1 MRNRNRRGKGMKL
14 KGPGVSQ
21 KHSLRFV
28 GSIVATFT
36 AFLIPSASLA
46 QTDWKKQWDATVE
59 AGRKEGEVV
68 IYGPHNPAYQQ
79 IWAIF
84 QKSYPEVKFNF
95 VPGKGSDHAQRIV
108 AERRAGKY
116 LADLIMGGSSTYAAF
131 APGTLEPLKPLLI
144 LPDVN
149 DSNNWFD
156 GRLHFADAQNN
167 AGLII
172 SGEIGTRRGSYN
184 TKLLDPKE
192 VQSWWD
198 LLKPKFKGKL
208 VTFDPRVPGG
218 GGETFMFFYY
228 TPTLGQTFITR
239 LLTET
244 DILITRDLQQG
255 TDWLGQGKVLFQ
267 IGSGQPVM
275 KANKQGLPVDLM
287 PHAMKE
293 GDIMGGGSCCLAVMS
308 KAPHPNAAKL
318 FVNWVLSR
326 EGQSAWQKYT
336 EVNSLRVDI
345 PKTDLPPDDVPQKGV
360 NYFMLNSAK
369 YNGMEGRKAL
379 HQIVE
384 DALKKAAKTK

>member
-1 MRNRNRRGKGMKL
+1 MKL

-28 GSIVATFT
+28 GSIVATLT

>member
-1 MRNRNRRGKGMKL
+1 MTHAARGLSKNAVRQICRL
-14 KGPGVSQ
+14 VLLNLALLVLPW
-21 KHSLRFV
+21 
-28 GSIVATFT
+28 
-36 AFLIPSASLA
+36 ASSA
-46 QTDWKKQWDATVE
+46 QTDWKKRWDATVE

-84 QKSYPEVKFNF
+84 QKTYPEVKFSF

-149 DSNNWFD
+149 DANNWFD

-184 TKLLDPKE
+184 TKLLDPNE
-192 VQSWWD
+192 IQSWWD
-198 LLKPKFKGKL
+198 LLKPRFKGKL
-208 VTFDPRVPGG
+208 VTFDPRVAGG
-218 GGETFMFFYY
+218 GGETFAFFYY
-228 TPTLGQTFITR
+228 TPSLGQEFITR
-239 LLTET
+239 ILTET

-255 TDWLGQGKVLFQ
+255 TDWLGQGKVVFQ

-275 KANKQGLPVDLM
+275 KAKKQGLPVDLM
-287 PHAMKE
+287 PHALKE

-326 EGQSAWQKYT
+326 EGQIAWQKYT
-336 EVNSLRVDI
+336 EVNSLRVDV

-384 DALKKAAKTK
+384 DALKKAGKAK

>member
-1 MRNRNRRGKGMKL
+1 MRRSIRC
-14 KGPGVSQ
+14 GV
-21 KHSLRFV
+21 FV
-28 GSIVATFT
+28 VLAGCISFSVLT
-36 AFLIPSASLA
+36 AAHA
-46 QTDWKKQWDATVE
+46 QSDWKKQWEATIE
-59 AGRKEGEVV
+59 AGRKDGEVV
-68 IYGPHNPAYQQ
+68 IYGPHNPAYQH

-84 QKSYPEVKFNF
+84 QKLYPEVKFNF
-95 VPGKGSDHAQRIV
+95 VPGKGSDHVQRIV

-131 APGTLEPLKPLLI
+131 TPGTLEPLKPLLI
-144 LPDVN
+144 LPDVA
-149 DSNNWFD
+149 DASNWFD
-156 GRLHFADAQNN
+156 GRFHFADPQNN
-167 AGLII
+167 GGLII

-208 VTFDPRVPGG
+208 VTFDPRVAGG

-228 TPTLGQTFITR
+228 TPTLGQSFITR
-239 LLTET
+239 ILSET

-318 FVNWVLSR
+318 FLNWVLSR

-345 PKTDLPPDDVPQKGV
+345 PKSDLPADDVPQKGV

-384 DALKKAAKTK
+384 DALKKAGKAK

>member
-1 MRNRNRRGKGMKL
+1 MKL

-28 GSIVATFT
+28 GSIVATLT

-68 IYGPHNPAYQQ
+68 IYGAHNPAYQQ
-79 IWAIF
+79 IWTIF